1 MIRIGVCGTGSVAR
15 NNYLPYLAKQKD
27 VAVTVYNRTPAKAA
41 KLATKFGATAVDTPA
56 ALAEAAPDGILVLT
70 REMDRYEAA
79 MALLEYRP
87 KRLFFEKPL
96 VARNDQAHVSE
107 EDFFLGREILEN
119 AAACDCETAMVFNYR
134 FFEQTKLARRLIED
148 RGFGP
153 VLQATA
159 LVHYATWSHC
169 LDLAMLFTGPVRTL
183 TALEGST
190 ERSGSG
196 MTAPDVAAAFICEG
210 GAAGTVIG
218 TCGTSFRFPLF
229 ELCLSF
235 QGGRIVLRGLDCDM
249 DVFDYGNNRQ
259 ERIGLTRDKS
269 RWDQYSASFDKS
281 LAAWLDSIRTDS
293 PAPVPGL
300 AGLRELQF
308 EAALRRSARERRPVT
323 LSEEFP
329 LP

>member
-15 NNYLPYLAKQKD
+15 GNYLPYLAKRKD
-27 VAVTVYNRTPAKAA
+27 VTVTVYNRTPAKAA
-41 KLATKFGATAVDTPA
+41 ACAEQFGATAVDSPA
-56 ALAEAAPDGILVLT
+56 ALVEAAPDGILVLT

-96 VARNDQAHVSE
+96 VARHDQAHVSE
-107 EDFFLGREILEN
+107 EDFSLGRGIIER
-119 AAACDCETAMVFNYR
+119 AAARGCETAMVFNYR
-134 FFEQTKLARRLIED
+134 FFEQTKLARRVVEE

-159 LVHYATWSHC
+159 LIHYATWSHC

-183 TALEGST
+183 TALESPV
-190 ERSGSG
+190 ERGGSG
-196 MTAPDVAAAFICEG
+196 MTAPDVAAAFVCEN

-218 TCGTSFRFPLF
+218 TCGTDFRFPLF
-229 ELCLSF
+229 ELYLSF
-235 QGGRIVLRGLDCDM
+235 QGGRIVMRGLDCDM
-249 DVFDYGNNRQ
+249 DVFDHGNNRQ
-259 ERIGLTRDKS
+259 ERIGLPRDKS
-269 RWDQYSASFDKS
+269 RWDQYSASFAKS
-281 LAAWLDSIRTDS
+281 LAAWLDSVRSGNPPPI
-293 PAPVPGL
+293 PGL

-308 EAALRRSARERRPVT
+308 EAALRRSAREHRPVS
-323 LSEEFP
+323 LADEFP